1 MSSQALPP
9 LLPRNHLAR
18 LLCNAYSACRHQS
31 PKDHQAA
38 NLPAQN
44 NSASSRSVRSLPVQ
58 SFVHCA
64 LLKRESGAG
73 FGMASDVID
82 RDGLVCGVEQPRIL
96 SSLKRAHCIIV
107 FAGNQP
113 TVVQPS
119 SETWIYIML
128 WIHYYSHATLFTYIM
143 MAQTYSFRSDRHVA
157 RRLDSSGGL
166 GRKNTPNSLPR

>member
-1 MSSQALPP
+1 MLPLYYAIMSSQALPP

-96 SSLKRAHCIIV
+96 SLLKRAHCIIL
-107 FAGNQP
+107 FAGSRRVSCSP
-113 TVVQPS
+113 PPGHEYTLCYGFA
-119 SETWIYIML
+119 IIRMRR
-128 WIHYYSHATLFTYIM
+128 YSPI
-143 MAQTYSFRSDRHVA
+143 
-157 RRLDSSGGL
+157 
-166 GRKNTPNSLPR
+166 